1 MKAISRPTRLLFK
14 IICLLAMF
22 MVVSVAIAPADLLAK
37 TRPEVQLG
45 DPTDTD
51 PGPASGN
58 NKNTGKFDSHSS
70 SFMPFGRTTWFELY
84 RLMANLFRSYRHP

>member
-1 MKAISRPTRLLFK
+1 MKAISRPTRLIFK
-14 IICLLAMF
+14 IICLLAMA
-22 MVVSVAIAPADLLAK
+22 MVVSVAVAPADLLAK

-58 NKNTGKFDSHSS
+58 SKSTGKFDAPSS
-70 SFMPFGRTTWFELY
+70 SFKPVGRTAWFEFY
-84 RLMANLFRSYRHP
+84 RLMANLFRSYRYP